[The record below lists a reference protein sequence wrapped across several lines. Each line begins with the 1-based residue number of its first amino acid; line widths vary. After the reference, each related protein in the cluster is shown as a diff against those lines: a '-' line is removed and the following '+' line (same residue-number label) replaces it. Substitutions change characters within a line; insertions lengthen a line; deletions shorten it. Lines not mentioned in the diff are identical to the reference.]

1 MKKLLVR
8 TLVLGLVI
16 SFFGMGCDN
25 PTSSS
30 GGDDVYSADVIIV
43 GAGGAG
49 MSAAIMAVDAGASVI
64 VLEKSATYG
73 GNTLSTNSGP
83 SAAGSETQIAA
94 GGIWGAYTVDQYITL
109 HQNIRNDA
117 SLVRFL
123 AEKSGEAINWLVGLG
138 MVLESNNPRTAY
150 QLSTPGKNGG
160 EAIVPVL
167 YSATQSRNMRILYNT
182 RATRLIQDGG
192 RVTGVIAAGSDGKER
207 IFKGNSVVL
216 ATGGFGQSNEMV
228 SMYIPSWAG
237 LPTDEIAPTT
247 GDGIAMAQPLGAA
260 IVDMDQIQS
269 MLAFE
274 PTTKTFLPMK
284 IMTSKTIIIN
294 ANGER
299 FSSEGSGAA
308 AYSGSEGKGYSTDLM
323 VEQPGKF
330 GFLVFDSLEYDGT
343 YQTLDSRGGV
353 SHADTIEGLAAEIGV
368 PVNAL
373 VETVNN
379 WNGYVDAESD
389 PDFGRTN
396 GWVKIS
402 TKPFY
407 AVKIVTGPHYCLGG
421 LKINTNAQVLTITG
435 DAIPGLYA
443 AGEVTGG
450 VHGTTRVEG
459 AGLTDSIVFG
469 RQAGARAAADALAL
483 EKIIATLPDDD
494 NGHVIPGKGNFNNP
508 DGDYEGTGAGRNGDI
523 TVKVTIKDKSIVGI
537 IVQSNDET
545 PAMFIN
551 VENSLIPN
559 IITAQTLDVDTVSGS
574 TLSSNGVINAVKNAL
589 GI

>member
-1 MKKLLVR
+1 
-8 TLVLGLVI
+8 
-16 SFFGMGCDN
+16 
-25 PTSSS
+25 
-30 GGDDVYSADVIIV
+30 
-43 GAGGAG
+43 
-49 MSAAIMAVDAGASVI
+49 MAVDAGASVI

-83 SAAGSETQIAA
+83 SAAGSKVQNDA

-117 SLVRFL
+117 SLVKFL
-123 AEKSGEAINWLVGLG
+123 AEKSGEAIDWLVGLG
-138 MVLESNNPRTAY
+138 MELVPNERIAY

-167 YSATQSRNMRILYNT
+167 YSATQSRDMRILYNT

-192 RVTGVIAAGSDGKER
+192 RVTGVIAVGSDGKELK
-207 IFKGNSVVL
+207 FKGNSVVL
-216 ATGGFGQSNEMV
+216 TTGGFGQSNEMV
-228 SMYIPSWAG
+228 SMYIPTWAG

-284 IMTSKTIIIN
+284 IMTSKTIIVN
-294 ANGER
+294 ANGVR
-299 FSSEGSGAA
+299 FSSEGSGAN
-308 AYSGSEGKGYSTDLM
+308 AYTPDTVNNAYSTDRML
-323 VEQPGKF
+323 EQPGKF
-330 GFLVFDSLEYDGT
+330 GFLIFDSVEYDST
-343 YQTLDSRGGV
+343 YQTLDARGGV
-353 SHADTIEGLAAEIGV
+353 SHASTIEGLAAEIGV
-368 PVNAL
+368 PIGAL
-373 VETVNN
+373 RNTVDN

-389 PDFGRTN
+389 PDFDRTN

-402 TKPFY
+402 TQPFY
-407 AVKIVTGPHYCLGG
+407 AVKIVTGPHYCMGG

-450 VHGTTRVEG
+450 VHGTTRQEG
-459 AGLTDSIVFG
+459 AGLTDSIVYG

-483 EKIIATLPDDD
+483 GKVQVTLPDD
-494 NGHVIPGKGNFNNP
+494 NGGHVIPGKGDFNIS
-508 DGDYEGTGAGRNGDI
+508 DGDYEGTGAGRNGTI

-545 PAMFIN
+545 PAMFIK

-559 IITAQTLDVDTVSGS
+559 IITAQTLDVDTVSGV
-574 TLSSNGVINAVKNAL
+574 TLSSNGVINAVKDAL